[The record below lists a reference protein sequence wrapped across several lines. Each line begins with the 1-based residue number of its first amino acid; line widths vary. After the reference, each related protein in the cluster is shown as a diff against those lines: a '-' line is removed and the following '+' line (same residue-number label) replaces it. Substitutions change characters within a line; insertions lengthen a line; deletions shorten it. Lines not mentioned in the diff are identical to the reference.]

1 MGDDEWKR
9 RGLIALL
16 FTTFYLII
24 NDMAL
29 GFGHEIIDIS
39 CGDYSDEYMKII
51 CGVT

>member
-1 MGDDEWKR
+1 M
-9 RGLIALL
+9 LIALL

-39 CGDYSDEYMKII
+39 CGDYSDEYMKIMWSNMNGDYI
-51 CGVT
+51 GSI